1 MPTSKVRHR
10 RLSGAWHFQAQSVC
24 NCIKLKAM
32 KKSDL
37 FTSALFLAV
46 AIGGLLSA
54 AVFSLL
60 S

>member
-1 MPTSKVRHR
+1 
-10 RLSGAWHFQAQSVC
+10 
-24 NCIKLKAM
+24 M

-37 FTSALFLAV
+37 VTSALFLAIAV
-46 AIGGLLSA
+46 CGLLSA

>member
-1 MPTSKVRHR
+1 
-10 RLSGAWHFQAQSVC
+10 
-24 NCIKLKAM
+24 M

-37 FTSALFLAV
+37 VTSAIFLAI

-54 AVFSLL
+54 AVFSVL